1 MKTTIDAIGNA
12 CPMPVIMAK
21 KEIETN
27 HGNFVI
33 IVDNPIA
40 VENLKKLASK
50 MAYRVMVN
58 EDENHFLVSFNS
70 DQPDTMIAQ
79 RKSPEL
85 ERMVDETG
93 MKAPSWVFF
102 MDKEAIGEGNK
113 ELGIR
118 LAEMFFYTLTE
129 AVDLPESIL
138 LMNAGVKLA
147 TLNNQVI
154 GHLKA
159 LKEQGVMILV
169 CGTCL
174 DYYGLTEELAV
185 GEISNMYDITEKLLV
200 ASKVVSL

>member
-1 MKTTIDAIGNA
+1 MQTTIDAIGKA

-40 VENLKKLASK
+40 VENLKKLALK

-58 EDENHFLVSFNS
+58 EGENHFLVSFSTNR
-70 DQPDTMIAQ
+70 PDTMIAQ
-79 RKSPEL
+79 REPEL

-93 MKAPSWVFF
+93 MKVPSWVFF
-102 MDKEAIGEGNK
+102 MGKETIGEGNK

-118 LAEMFFYTLTE
+118 LAEMFFYTLTQ

-154 GHLKA
+154 GHLKV
-159 LKEQGVMILV
+159 LKEQGVTILV

-174 DYYGLTEELAV
+174 DYYGLSEELAV
-185 GEISNMYDITEKLLV
+185 GEISNMYDITEKLLA

>member
-93 MKAPSWVFF
+93 MKAPSGVFF
-102 MDKEAIGEGNK
+102 MGKEAIGEGNK

>member
-1 MKTTIDAIGNA
+1 MQTTIDAIGKA

-40 VENLKKLASK
+40 VENLKKLALK

-58 EDENHFLVSFNS
+58 EGENHFLVSFSTNR
-70 DQPDTMIAQ
+70 PDTMIAQ
-79 RKSPEL
+79 REPEL

-93 MKAPSWVFF
+93 MKVPSWVFF
-102 MDKEAIGEGNK
+102 MGKETIGEGNK

-118 LAEMFFYTLTE
+118 LAEMFFYTLTQ

-154 GHLKA
+154 GHLKV
-159 LKEQGVMILV
+159 LKEQGVTILV

-174 DYYGLTEELAV
+174 DYYGLSEELAV
-185 GEISNMYDITEKLLV
+185 GEISNMYDITEKLL
-200 ASKVVSL
+200 ATSKVVSL

>member
-102 MDKEAIGEGNK
+102 MGKEAIGEGNK

-118 LAEMFFYTLTE
+118 LAEMFFYTLTQ

>member
-1 MKTTIDAIGNA
+1 
-12 CPMPVIMAK
+12 MPVIMAK

-102 MDKEAIGEGNK
+102 MGKEAIGEGNK

-118 LAEMFFYTLTE
+118 LAEMFFYTLTQ

-138 LMNAGVKLA
+138 LMNAL
-147 TLNNQVI
+147 LSS
-154 GHLKA
+154 L
-159 LKEQGVMILV
+159 
-169 CGTCL
+169 
-174 DYYGLTEELAV
+174 EL
-185 GEISNMYDITEKLLV
+185 
-200 ASKVVSL
+200 

>member
-40 VENLKKLASK
+40 VENLKKLALK
-50 MAYRVMVN
+50 MAYRVIVN
-58 EDENHFLVSFNS
+58 EGENHFLVSFNTNR
-70 DQPDTMIAQ
+70 PDTMIAQ
-79 RKSPEL
+79 REPEL

-93 MKAPSWVFF
+93 MKVPSWVFF
-102 MDKEAIGEGNK
+102 MGKETIGEGNK

-118 LAEMFFYTLTE
+118 LAEMFFYTLTQ

-154 GHLKA
+154 GHLKV
-159 LKEQGVMILV
+159 LKEQGVTILV

-174 DYYGLTEELAV
+174 DYYGLSEELAV
-185 GEISNMYDITEKLLV
+185 GEISNMYDITEKLL
-200 ASKVVSL
+200 ATSKVVSL

>member
-1 MKTTIDAIGNA
+1 M
-12 CPMPVIMAK
+12 
-21 KEIETN
+21 
-27 HGNFVI
+27 
-33 IVDNPIA
+33 
-40 VENLKKLASK
+40 
-50 MAYRVMVN
+50 
-58 EDENHFLVSFNS
+58 
-70 DQPDTMIAQ
+70 
-79 RKSPEL
+79 
-85 ERMVDETG
+85 
-93 MKAPSWVFF
+93 
-102 MDKEAIGEGNK
+102 
-113 ELGIR
+113 
-118 LAEMFFYTLTE
+118 
-129 AVDLPESIL
+129 DLPESIL

>member
-102 MDKEAIGEGNK
+102 MGKEAIGEGNK

-154 GHLKA
+154 GHLKV
-159 LKEQGVMILV
+159 LKEQGVTILV

-174 DYYGLTEELAV
+174 DYYGLSEELAV
-185 GEISNMYDITEKLLV
+185 GEISNIYDITEKLL
-200 ASKVVSL
+200 ATSKVVSL

>member
-1 MKTTIDAIGNA
+1 MQTTIDAIGKA
-12 CPMPVIMAK
+12 CPMPVILAK
-21 KEIETN
+21 KEIEMN

-58 EDENHFLVSFNS
+58 EGENQFLVSFNTNHH
-70 DQPDTMIAQ
+70 DTMIAQ
-79 RKSPEL
+79 KDTPEL
-85 ERMVDETG
+85 EKSPGETG
-93 MKAPSWVFF
+93 MKALSWVFF
-102 MDKEAIGEGNK
+102 MGKETIGEGNE

-118 LAEMFFYTLTE
+118 LAEMFFYTLTQ
-129 AVDLPESIL
+129 ATDLPESIL

-147 TLNNQVI
+147 TLNNQI
-154 GHLKA
+154 IRHLKT
-159 LKEQGVMILV
+159 LKEQGVAILV

-174 DYYGLTEELAV
+174 DYYGLVEELAV
-185 GEISNMYDITEKLLV
+185 GEISNMYDITEKLLA

>member
-102 MDKEAIGEGNK
+102 MGKEAIGEGNK

-159 LKEQGVMILV
+159 LKEQGVTILV

>member
-1 MKTTIDAIGNA
+1 MKTTIDATGNA

-102 MDKEAIGEGNK
+102 MGKEAIGEGHK